1 MGRAFGLVLILV
13 ALYVA
18 MTVYSEGVESAFGG
32 AFAPIQPAATRD
44 APLATS
50 LTPAAQFEAAA
61 PTDRERRV
69 WVTDAVREQV
79 TSDLRAGAK
88 RRGD

>member
-1 MGRAFGLVLILV
+1 MGRAFGLVLILM

-18 MTVYSEGVESAFGG
+18 MTLYTEGIESAFGG
-32 AFAPIQPAATRD
+32 AFAPIQPVATRD

-50 LTPAAQFEAAA
+50 LTPVAQFEDG

-88 RRGD
+88 RRGY